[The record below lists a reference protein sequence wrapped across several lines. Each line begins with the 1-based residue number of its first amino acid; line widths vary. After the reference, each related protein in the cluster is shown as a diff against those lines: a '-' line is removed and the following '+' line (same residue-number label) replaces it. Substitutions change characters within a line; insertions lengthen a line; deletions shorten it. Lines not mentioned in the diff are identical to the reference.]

1 MISLQNFGKLFLIFL
16 FVLILLFFNACHN
29 HSIIPGIDGN
39 EENSFTTNDYIM
51 IKGNNGVIKDCTPE
65 FSIFTEKENIIL
77 MSFSGNNIDW
87 SDWVDYSENFDQFN
101 IANGLYGTN
110 MESGIKTMY
119 VRFKDMNGVIFPQ
132 GFQEPVCCEFE
143 YEIQELFSIRIE
155 PREAE
160 VKQGGML
167 DFEVKGYD
175 HFAENEVPIDG
186 NKIEWSKPCAVGK
199 LSHISGLKTTYTAPE
214 IIGTWNISAHY
225 GTLGT
230 GAKVYVINE

>member
-1 MISLQNFGKLFLIFL
+1 
-16 FVLILLFFNACHN
+16 
-29 HSIIPGIDGN
+29 
-39 EENSFTTNDYIM
+39 M

-65 FSIFTEKENIIL
+65 FSIFTEKENIIW

-101 IANGLYGTN
+101 IANSLYGTD
-110 MESGIKTMY
+110 MESGVKNIF

-132 GFQEPVCCEFE
+132 DFQEPVCCEFE

-155 PREAE
+155 PRETE
-160 VKQGGML
+160 VNSGGIQK
-167 DFEVKGYD
+167 FIVKGYD
-175 HFAENEVPIDG
+175 LFAENEVPLDG

-199 LSHISGLKTTYTAPE
+199 LTPLSGLKTTYTAPE

-230 GAKVYVINE
+230 GAKVYVVE